1 MLNTTWG
8 LLPVLM
14 AHPDSGSPL
23 VATERG
29 VLGFVLEVRE
39 ETVLALALVLLFL
52 VPLAI
57 FSARRFG
64 RQQRR
69 LRESVQQHANA
80 LELARAKLAHLVQTG
95 IRLGSEPDREALFDH
110 VLSGARDVA
119 HCQVATLF
127 IKTEQQMLRIAVRTN
142 KDSPL
147 PVTELPLFDDAGEPV
162 KRYVST
168 YVAHTG
174 ESVVI
179 DDVYAETRFDLTGTK
194 QFSEQSGFRTISM
207 LTVALSPREGEIIG
221 VLQLLNCE
229 HPDTGEVVPF
239 DGDTVEFMEALAA
252 QAAVALENQNL
263 LAAQKEL
270 MDSMIRV
277 IAGAIDTK
285 SAYTGG
291 HCERVPELALM
302 LVDAAERETEGPL
315 ADFRFHTEDER
326 REFRIGAW
334 LHDCGKVTTP
344 EFVVDK
350 ATKLETIYNRI
361 HEVRTRFEV
370 LLRDAAIERLE
381 AIHERGEPREVA
393 DARFADRKTRLM
405 DDFRF
410 VAACNLGS
418 EHMDEA
424 DRERVQRIA
433 RQRWLRH
440 FDNRLGLAHD
450 ERRRFEATPAPELP
464 VWEPLLADQPHHRI
478 AWPGG
483 VVPATGERF
492 NLRPREHL
500 YDQGEVYN
508 LGIPYGT
515 LTPEERFKINEHI
528 IQTILMLEQLPFPA
542 HLRRVPEYAGT
553 HHETLTGTGYPLGLA
568 AAELSVPA
576 RIMAIADIFEALT
589 ASDRPYKGL
598 KTLSESVRL
607 LARFRDNGH
616 IDPVLFRL
624 FLTSGVYRVYA
635 ERFLLPEQIDEVDIA
650 PYLS

>member
-1 MLNTTWG
+1 MFNTPWS
-8 LLPVLM
+8 LLPVLSIRPE
-14 AHPDSGSPL
+14 A
-23 VATERG
+23 ATELSHSEVG
-29 VLGFVLEVRE
+29 VLGFVLAVRE
-39 ETVLALALVLLFL
+39 ETVLALALVLLVL
-52 VPLAI
+52 VPIAF

-69 LRESVQQHANA
+69 LRLSLQQHTNA

-95 IRLGSEPDREALFDH
+95 IRLGSESNREALFHH
-110 VLSGARDVA
+110 VLAGARDVA

-127 IKTEQQMLRIAVRTN
+127 IKTGQKMLRIAVRTN
-142 KDSPL
+142 EDALL
-147 PVTELPLFDDAGEPV
+147 PVTELPLYDAAGEPV

-194 QFSEQSGFRTISM
+194 QFSEQSGFRTVSM
-207 LTVALSPREGEIIG
+207 LTVALSPREGETIG

-229 HPDTGEVVPF
+229 HPETGAVVPF
-239 DGDTVEFMEALAA
+239 DADTVEFMEALAA

-315 ADFRFHTEDER
+315 ADFRFQTEEER

-361 HEVRTRFEV
+361 HEVRMRFEV
-370 LLRDAAIERLE
+370 LLRDASIERLE

-393 DARFADRKTRLM
+393 DARLAQRKAALL
-405 DDFRF
+405 DDFGF
-410 VAACNLGS
+410 IAACNLGS
-418 EHMDEA
+418 EQMDEA
-424 DRERVQRIA
+424 DRERVRRIA
-433 RQRWLRH
+433 QQRWLRH

-450 ERRRFEATPAPELP
+450 ERRRHEATPAPDLP
-464 VWEPLLADQPHHRI
+464 VWEFLLADQPHHRI

-483 VVPATGERF
+483 VAPATGERF

-508 LGIPYGT
+508 LNISYGT

-528 IQTILMLEQLPFPA
+528 IQTIQMLEQLPFPA

-553 HHETLTGTGYPLGLA
+553 HHETLTGTGYPLGLSA
-568 AAELSVPA
+568 TQLSVPA

-607 LARFRDNGH
+607 LARFRDSGH
-616 IDPVLFRL
+616 IDPVLFEL
-624 FLTSGVYRVYA
+624 FLTSGVYRAYA
-635 ERFLLPEQIDEVDIA
+635 ERFLLPEQIDEVDISL
-650 PYLS
+650 YLA

>member
-1 MLNTTWG
+1 MFNTALG
-8 LLPVLM
+8 LLPVLI
-14 AHPDSGSPL
+14 AHPEPAP
-23 VATERG
+23 ATPPGGG

-39 ETVLALALVLLFL
+39 ETVLALALVLLLL
-52 VPLAI
+52 VPVAI
-57 FSARRFG
+57 YSARRFG

-69 LRESVQQHANA
+69 LRLSLQQHADA

-127 IKTEQQMLRIAVRTN
+127 VKTEQRTLRIAVRTN
-142 KDSPL
+142 KDAPL
-147 PVTELPLFDDAGEPV
+147 PVVELPLFEDGGEPV

-179 DDVYAETRFDLTGTK
+179 DDVYAETRFDLTGTR

-229 HPDTGEVVPF
+229 DPETGAVGPF
-239 DGDTVEFMEALAA
+239 DRDTVGFMEALAA

-263 LAAQKEL
+263 LAAQKRL
-270 MDSMIRV
+270 MDSMIKV

-291 HCERVPELALM
+291 HCERVPELAQM
-302 LVDAAERETEGPL
+302 LADAAEGVTEGPL
-315 ADFRFHTEDER
+315 ADFRFHNDEER

-344 EFVVDK
+344 EYVVDK

-381 AIHERGEPREVA
+381 AIHERGEPREAA
-393 DARFADRKTRLM
+393 DAGFAQRKARLL

-410 VAACNLGS
+410 IAACNLGS

-424 DRERVQRIA
+424 DRERVRRIA
-433 RQRWLRH
+433 GQRWLRH

-483 VVPATGERF
+483 AAPATGERF

-508 LGIPYGT
+508 LNIPYGT

-528 IQTILMLEQLPFPA
+528 IQTITMLEQLPFPE

-553 HHETLTGTGYPLGLA
+553 HHETLTGTGYPLGLTA
-568 AAELSVPA
+568 AQLSVPA

-607 LARFRDNGH
+607 LARFRDRGH
-616 IDPVLFRL
+616 IDPVLFEL
-624 FLTSGVYRVYA
+624 FLTSGVYRAYA
-635 ERFLLPEQIDEVDIA
+635 ARFLLPEQIDEVDIT